1 MKIILYTTH
10 CPQCKILEN
19 KLQSKNIS
27 YEVCEDLDTMLMKG
41 FRSTP
46 NLEVD
51 GEIFDFRNAV
61 QWVNRQEVQA

>member
-41 FRSTP
+41 LRSAP
-46 NLEVD
+46 SLEVD

>member
-41 FRSTP
+41 FRSAP

-51 GEIFDFRNAV
+51 GEIFFF
-61 QWVNRQEVQA
+61 

>member
-27 YEVCEDLDTMLMKG
+27 YEVCEDLDMMLMKG
-41 FRSTP
+41 FRSAP

-51 GEIFDFRNAV
+51 GEVFDFRNAV
-61 QWVNRQEVQA
+61 QWVNQQEVQA

>member
-1 MKIILYTTH
+1 
-10 CPQCKILEN
+10 LEN

-41 FRSTP
+41 FRSAP

-61 QWVNRQEVQA
+61 QWVNQQEVQA